1 MAPFLKLCIRST
13 GGPTGDKLSRAQGRA
28 QGYTMDTRP
37 VLNVDDH
44 APARFLRTRILQRA
58 GFGVDEVDS
67 AAAAIERAPESSLLL
82 LDVKLPDG
90 DGFSVCEAVKR
101 AAPNLPVVMITSV
114 YRTTQAR
121 RDAFAVGADA
131 FLLEPIA
138 PEQLIR
144 TIETLL
150 KRTGEPGA
158 AVAEAWVITDPAGDI
173 QDVSVEAA
181 RILNLSPR
189 GLKGR
194 NLPAFI
200 TDNRLRLMGD
210 LLRASEGLL
219 IDRMSTLQPR
229 DRRPMRVHLDVSALP
244 RAGGERVQLRWIIS
258 PESR

>member
-1 MAPFLKLCIRST
+1 
-13 GGPTGDKLSRAQGRA
+13 
-28 QGYTMDTRP
+28 MDTRP

-58 GFGVDEVDS
+58 GFGVDEADC
-67 AAAAIERAPESSLLL
+67 AADAIEHASEASLLL

-90 DGFSVCEAVKR
+90 DGFSVCEAVKKK
-101 AAPNLPVVMITSV
+101 APGLPIVMVTSV
-114 YRTTQAR
+114 YRTAQAR

-138 PEQLIR
+138 PEQLVR

-150 KRTGEPGA
+150 KRKGEPRRSVGG
-158 AVAEAWVITDPAGDI
+158 ESWIITDVVGDI
-173 QDVSVEAA
+173 HDISDEAA
-181 RILNLSPR
+181 TLLNLSPR
-189 GLKGR
+189 GLRGR

-200 TDNRLRLMGD
+200 TDNRPRLMAE
-210 LLRASEGLL
+210 LLRASEGLI

-229 DRRPMRVHLDVSALP
+229 DRRPVRVHLDVSAVANEP
-244 RAGGERVQLRWIIS
+244 GERVRLRWIIS

>member
-1 MAPFLKLCIRST
+1 MAEEGKLDRRTNES
-13 GGPTGDKLSRAQGRA
+13 
-28 QGYTMDTRP
+28 MDTRP

-58 GFGVDEVDS
+58 GFGVDEADC
-67 AAAAIERAPESSLLL
+67 AASAIEHASDASLLL

-90 DGFSVCEAVKR
+90 DGFAVCEAVKKK
-101 AAPNLPVVMITSV
+101 APGLPIVMVTSV
-114 YRTTQAR
+114 YRTAQAR

-138 PEQLIR
+138 PEQLVR

-150 KRTGEPGA
+150 KRKGEPRRS
-158 AVAEAWVITDPAGDI
+158 VVESWIITDVVGDI
-173 QDVSVEAA
+173 QEISDEAA
-181 RILNLSPR
+181 TLLNLSPR
-189 GLKGR
+189 GLRGR

-200 TDNRLRLMGD
+200 TDNRPRLIAE
-210 LLRASEGLL
+210 LLRASEGLI

-229 DRRPMRVHLDVSALP
+229 DRRPMRVHLDVSAMANDRP
-244 RAGGERVQLRWIIS
+244 GERVRLRWIIS